1 MALDFNTDAHEYQRN
16 GAAHLYNS
24 TATGGVAV
32 LWLDPGYGKTMIVL
46 HTFKALYDAGIV
58 KNMMIVAPLRV
69 AQTVWGQE
77 IDEWASLNG
86 LVACRLHGTKKE
98 KQLTRRDV
106 NIWIVNYEGIPWA
119 IKMAKQGKMQACD
132 VVVYDEIR
140 RMKNAQGKRFK
151 AARPLTALAKFK
163 WGLTG
168 TPASNGLL
176 DLFGQFLI
184 LDDGASLGKYI
195 TKYRAA
201 YFEQGYDGFSWL
213 PRPGAQQMI
222 EDRIKPYIYRA
233 DGYLD
238 LPEFVDD
245 IRKIVLPPAVMK
257 KYREMKQN
265 LIADMDNT
273 EVTAANAAVL
283 VGKLKQMANGR
294 VYDENRK
301 IITLHA
307 EKKEALI
314 DLIDELGDEQL
325 LIAYEF
331 NHDLTQLREV
341 LGDDLPYLGAG
352 INEKTAMDN
361 VDKWNSGEIRVM
373 AAHPASAGH
382 GLNLQKG
389 SAHHILWWGPTI
401 DLDHYIQF
409 NRRLLRQG
417 NKSSHVVVHTF
428 VAEGTVDETVIVAR
442 TEKDGIQSG
451 LLSALTAEFGDV
463 MITPEETKP
472 KEDIEMSEL
481 TFKSDANQQP
491 QQQAASTN
499 PFAQGQA
506 GGQAPA
512 PSANPFAQTQQAPAP
527 QEQQAPAANPFAQ
540 GQAPSPQEQQAPA
553 PNPFA
558 QGGQQQ
564 APAPSQNPFGQG
576 GGQQQQQI
584 EQAVAAAP
592 IPQPDPSTAPANP
605 FAQTQAPAPVQQ
617 QAPAPQEQQ
626 APAPVIEEAQVVE
639 QQAPVID
646 AKAQDTGWTEGHPT
660 PPTPAAPTEVYVPFS
675 TMIPADKMDK
685 VLAAIGRALK

>member
-1 MALDFNTDAHEYQRN
+1 MPLDFDTHAHEYQRN

-46 HTFKALYDAGIV
+46 HAFKALYEAGIV

-98 KQLTRRDV
+98 KQLARRDV

-119 IKMAKQGKMQACD
+119 IKMAKQGKMQPCD

-151 AARPLTALAKFK
+151 AARPLTSMAKFK

-184 LDDGASLGKYI
+184 LDDGLALGKYI
-195 TKYRAA
+195 TKYRSQ

-213 PRPGAQQMI
+213 PRPGAQEMI

-245 IRKIVLPPAVMK
+245 IRKIVLPPAAMK

-265 LIADMDNT
+265 LIT
-273 EVTAANAAVL
+273 EMESDQITAANAAVL
-283 VGKLKQMANGR
+283 VGKLKQMSNGR

-307 EKKEALI
+307 EKQEALK

-352 INEKTAMDN
+352 INEKTAQDY
-361 VDKWNSGEIRVM
+361 VDRWNSGDIRVM

-389 SAHHILWWGPTI
+389 NAHHILWWGPTI

-428 VAEGTVDETVIVAR
+428 VTAQTVDETVIIAR

-451 LLSALTAEFGDV
+451 LLSALTAEFGDAI
-463 MITPEETKP
+463 ITPEETKTN
-472 KEDIEMSEL
+472 EDNSMTNL
-481 TFKSDANQQP
+481 AFKSDANQQP
-491 QQQAASTN
+491 SAN
-499 PFAQGQA
+499 PFAPQG
-506 GGQAPA
+506 GEAPA
-512 PSANPFAQTQQAPAP
+512 PSANPFAQAQPAAPAS
-527 QEQQAPAANPFAQ
+527 NPFAQ
-540 GQAPSPQEQQAPA
+540 ASG
-553 PNPFA
+553 
-558 QGGQQQ
+558 Q
-564 APAPSQNPFGQG
+564 APAPSNPFAPQG
-576 GGQQQQQI
+576 NGQQAAAIQD
-584 EQAVAAAP
+584 AVAAPP
-592 IPQPDPSTAPANP
+592 IPQPDPQSAPPNP
-605 FAQTQAPAPVQQ
+605 FAQQAQAPAPAAQV
-617 QAPAPQEQQ
+617 
-626 APAPVIEEAQVVE
+626 EEAQVV
-639 QQAPVID
+639 QP
-646 AKAQDTGWTEGHPT
+646 AQPEPA
-660 PPTPAAPTEVYVPFS
+660 PAAPEAPEAAGEVNTATQHPAPSAEYVMVVPFS
-675 TMIPADKMDK
+675 MSIPIDKMDK

>member
-1 MALDFNTDAHEYQRN
+1 MPLDFSTHAHEYQRN
-16 GAAHLYNS
+16 GAAHLWNS
-24 TATGGVAV
+24 AATGGVAV

-46 HTFKALYDAGIV
+46 HAFKALYDAGIV

-98 KQLTRRDV
+98 NQLRRRDV

-119 IKMAKQGKMQACD
+119 IKMAKEGKMPQCD

-184 LDDGASLGKYI
+184 LDDGVSLGKYI
-195 TKYRAA
+195 TKYRSA

-245 IRKIVLPPAVMK
+245 IRKIVLPAGAMK

-265 LIADMDNT
+265 LITEMEADQI
-273 EVTAANAAVL
+273 TAANAAVL

-294 VYDENRK
+294 VYDEDRK
-301 IITLHA
+301 IIKLHA
-307 EKKEALI
+307 EKQEALK

-341 LGDDLPYLGAG
+341 LGDELPYLGAG

-389 SAHHILWWGPTI
+389 NAHHILWWGPTI

-428 VAEGTVDETVIVAR
+428 VTEKTVDETVIIAR

-472 KEDIEMSEL
+472 KEDTSMSEL

-499 PFAQGQA
+499 PFAQGQS

-512 PSANPFAQTQQAPAP
+512 PSPNPFAPQQQAPAP
-527 QEQQAPAANPFAQ
+527 VQQQA
-540 GQAPSPQEQQAPA
+540 APPQEQSHDQ
-553 PNPFA
+553 NPFA

-564 APAPSQNPFGQG
+564 APAPAQNPFAPQG
-576 GGQQQQQI
+576 GGQQQQHI

-592 IPQPDPSTAPANP
+592 IPQPDPSTAPPNP

-617 QAPAPQEQQ
+617 QAPAPQQQQ
-626 APAPVIEEAQVVE
+626 APVVEDAQVVE
-639 QQAPVID
+639 QPAPVAD
-646 AKAQDTGWTEGHPT
+646 PPMNDTGWTEG
-660 PPTPAAPTEVYVPFS
+660 AAEVAQETQAPMASSVVVVPIS
-675 TMIPADKMDK
+675 MMIPIDKMDK
-685 VLAAIGRALK
+685 VMSAIGRALK